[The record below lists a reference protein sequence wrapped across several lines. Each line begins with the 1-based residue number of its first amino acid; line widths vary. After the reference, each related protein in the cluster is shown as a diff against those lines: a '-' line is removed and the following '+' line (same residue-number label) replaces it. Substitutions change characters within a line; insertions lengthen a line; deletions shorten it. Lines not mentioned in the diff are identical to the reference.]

1 MDTYINYVSLM
12 FLGLERLGSGVHL
25 SSKPINLFHKL
36 QCFQKPNNVAS
47 IQSQTFATSHS
58 LEKSLE
64 TFHLRGKPKK
74 KKRRTVMF
82 GRPFMKGVVV
92 RVLIKKPRKPNS
104 ANRKCVRVRTSM
116 GHEVTAY
123 IPKEGHNL
131 QEHSI
136 VLIRGG
142 NVQDLPGVKHK
153 VVRGKYDLGHVV
165 KKSQQ

>member
-1 MDTYINYVSLM
+1 MNYILLISDVQLVN
-12 FLGLERLGSGVHL
+12 
-25 SSKPINLFHKL
+25 
-36 QCFQKPNNVAS
+36 
-47 IQSQTFATSHS
+47 QSQNNSSGFLNQCSSTGPGSASWPSISKAFSTTPRVQLKT
-58 LEKSLE
+58 LEE
-64 TFHLRGKPKK
+64 FHLKGKPKK
-74 KKRRTVMF
+74 KGKRTVMF

-123 IPKEGHNL
+123 IPGEGHNL

-165 KKSQQ
+165 KKVQQ